1 MRVNNSFRL
10 KKPKISVEAANY
22 NCYVLSFDEDEDGV
36 GGNRMFIVL
45 RDTELAALHFQIQT
59 ALLHKEMEDSTAR

>member
-1 MRVNNSFRL
+1 
-10 KKPKISVEAANY
+10 
-22 NCYVLSFDEDEDGV
+22 
-36 GGNRMFIVL
+36 MFIVL